1 MIGNGPARGR
11 AMLEPELLG
20 GPVPFHGGAVQ
31 GRDDIE
37 AEGVPDA
44 LQLGGELGVVFERVP
59 KRGER
64 DFEFAARAVGAG
76 PFDHQFEEF
85 ALKGGGHPRG
95 GTRDVFG
102 FGMFMAWTRLGRET
116 CGRGRW
122 LGQETGHNF
131 GFAVS

>member
-1 MIGNGPARGR
+1 
-11 AMLEPELLG
+11 MLEPELLG
-20 GPVPFHGGAVQ
+20 GPVSFHGGPVQ

-44 LQLGGELGVVFERVP
+44 LQFGGELGVVFERVP

-64 DFEFAARAVGAG
+64 DFELAARAVGAG

-95 GTRDVFG
+95 GTREVFG
-102 FGMFMAWTRLGRET
+102 FGMIILG
-116 CGRGRW
+116 
-122 LGQETGHNF
+122 HSV